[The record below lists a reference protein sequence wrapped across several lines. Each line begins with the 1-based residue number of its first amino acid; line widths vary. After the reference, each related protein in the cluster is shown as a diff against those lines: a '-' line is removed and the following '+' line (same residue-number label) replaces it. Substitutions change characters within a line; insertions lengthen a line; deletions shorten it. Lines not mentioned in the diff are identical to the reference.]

1 MQGYIQV
8 YTGNGKGK
16 TTAAV
21 GLAIRAAGA
30 GLNVFIGQFIKTGE
44 YSEVK
49 ALKRFSERITIEQF
63 GLGYFL
69 NKQPAQMDIDAA
81 VKGLFRVRE
90 IFAAGHADLVI
101 LEEANVAV
109 KRGLFSVQD
118 LLDLIDARPENVEL
132 LITGRSAAQEI
143 IERADLVTEMK
154 AVKHYIDKGVRARI
168 GIEK

>member
-16 TTAAV
+16 TTAAM

-30 GLNVFIGQFIKTGE
+30 DLNVFIGQFIKTGE
-44 YSEVK
+44 YSELR
-49 ALKRFSERITIEQF
+49 ALKRFSDLITIEQY

-69 NKQPAQMDIDAA
+69 NKQPAQIDIDAA
-81 VKGLFRVRE
+81 REGLERIKEV
-90 IFAAGHADLVI
+90 FAANEVDLVI
-101 LEEANVAV
+101 LEEVNVAI
-109 KRGLFSVQD
+109 KRDLISVQQ
-118 LLDLIDARPENVEL
+118 LLELIDLKPENIEL
-132 LITGRSAAQEI
+132 VITGRAAKEEI

-154 AVKHYIDKGVRARI
+154 DIKHYMHQGVRARI